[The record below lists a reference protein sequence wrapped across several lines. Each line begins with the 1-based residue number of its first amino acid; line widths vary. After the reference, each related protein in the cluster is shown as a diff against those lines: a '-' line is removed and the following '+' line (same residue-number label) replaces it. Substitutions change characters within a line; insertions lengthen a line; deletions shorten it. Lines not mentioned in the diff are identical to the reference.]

1 MLHSITY
8 AGLLSMAL
16 RTVCAMATGHPVNPK
31 LSTYYTTYLGHL
43 CCLLS
48 SSPGPSWNPLPDS
61 LCWAAAA
68 AAGSPPA
75 RTARSPPWG
84 PLLQPGPGRRWS
96 LAVWS
101 PSSSRLIAVPMRHSK
116 NVTPGREVQAFD
128 WGDTQ
133 RGREGGR
140 HLAGLRVQLRQIT
153 QRKMKLPE
161 IGRCGFQNKR
171 TFVACKTSQ
180 KSLFCS
186 NRHSSEPFGFVCFI
200 IKCLGFNC
208 NFRVNNGH
216 FYPKYWSN
224 KLKFD
229 LHFTSWSML
238 LYTSLLYTYIS
249 DYFPHSKRGEFIKY
263 HVLL

>member
-1 MLHSITY
+1 MQHSITY

-153 QRKMKLPE
+153 QRKMKQYRKLGDVDFKTNAHLSPA
-161 IGRCGFQNKR
+161 KHPKKVY
-171 TFVACKTSQ
+171 FVQTGIH
-180 KSLFCS
+180 L
-186 NRHSSEPFGFVCFI
+186 
-200 IKCLGFNC
+200 
-208 NFRVNNGH
+208 
-216 FYPKYWSN
+216 
-224 KLKFD
+224 
-229 LHFTSWSML
+229 
-238 LYTSLLYTYIS
+238 SLLGL
-249 DYFPHSKRGEFIKY
+249 F
-263 HVLL
+263 VL